1 VHWRGMSLGCFAVVS
16 GSAVFLR
23 PERPPDG
30 DFAHLQEILTND
42 NRTRAGE
49 LRGNVLSINLIA
61 APGIWFPEDDK
72 GPGHRVYAFGE
83 EGRTLS
89 NPGPLLRVPAG
100 TEIRVTIRNG
110 IPDSPLVVHGLHDR
124 PGVPA
129 VMTVP
134 AAGTGSVRFRVT
146 SPGTYFYWAT
156 TRGARTLRDR
166 FGMESQ
172 LMGALIVDPP
182 GAAPADHVFVIGIED
197 DSTAGTAAR
206 HLRAAVVNGRSW
218 PHSQTNTVRA
228 GDTVRMRWINASDRL
243 HPMHLHGFYFTVD
256 SHGDMAQDTAYPA
269 TRKRLAVT
277 ELMLQGQTMSLS
289 WIPDRPGNWLMH
301 CHMAAHMSPDLRG
314 GPRRASDG
322 LHPHNHALDAMAGLV
337 TGWRVLPSAPA
348 TQANDAGAALTTR
361 RKLRLLVQSAP
372 SRYEDKPGLGFVL
385 QAGDVAPRQ
394 DSVVIPG
401 PAIVLTRGEPVQIT
415 VVNRLSEAT
424 SVHWHG
430 IELDS
435 YFDGVSG
442 WSGAEGRTAPPVEP
456 RDSFVVRFTP
466 PRAGTF
472 IYHSHFDEERQLASG
487 LYGPLIVLEPGAR
500 YDRYADRP
508 WVLSQ
513 AGPAEGVNR
522 PVMLNGSTTPV
533 VELYAKR
540 RYRIRL
546 ININPNLPL
555 TFSVLADSV
564 PVSWRA
570 VAKDGADLPAAQSQ
584 IQPAQLRIGVGEAY
598 DFEFAPGLPRDL
610 RLLAVDPAGRVRLSG
625 LIRVRGEF
633 GHTRCFTTEIG
644 EKAWK
649 ALKQAV

>member
-1 VHWRGMSLGCFAVVS
+1 
-16 GSAVFLR
+16 
-23 PERPPDG
+23 
-30 DFAHLQEILTND
+30 
-42 NRTRAGE
+42 
-49 LRGNVLSINLIA
+49 
-61 APGIWFPEDDK
+61 
-72 GPGHRVYAFGE
+72 
-83 EGRTLS
+83 
-89 NPGPLLRVPAG
+89 
-100 TEIRVTIRNG
+100 
-110 IPDSPLVVHGLHDR
+110 
-124 PGVPA
+124 
-129 VMTVP
+129 
-134 AAGTGSVRFRVT
+134 
-146 SPGTYFYWAT
+146 
-156 TRGARTLRDR
+156 
-166 FGMESQ
+166 
-172 LMGALIVDPP
+172 
-182 GAAPADHVFVIGIED
+182 
-197 DSTAGTAAR
+197 
-206 HLRAAVVNGRSW
+206 
-218 PHSQTNTVRA
+218 
-228 GDTVRMRWINASDRL
+228 
-243 HPMHLHGFYFTVD
+243 
-256 SHGDMAQDTAYPA
+256 
-269 TRKRLAVT
+269 
-277 ELMLQGQTMSLS
+277 
-289 WIPDRPGNWLMH
+289 
-301 CHMAAHMSPDLRG
+301 
-314 GPRRASDG
+314 
-322 LHPHNHALDAMAGLV
+322 
-337 TGWRVLPSAPA
+337 
-348 TQANDAGAALTTR
+348 
-361 RKLRLLVQSAP
+361 
-372 SRYEDKPGLGFVL
+372 
-385 QAGDVAPRQ
+385 
-394 DSVVIPG
+394 VVIPG

-610 RLLAVDPAGRVRLSG
+610 RLLAADPAGRVRLSG
-625 LIRVRGEF
+625 LIRVRGDS
-633 GHTRCFTTEIG
+633 GTRAASRPKSARRPG
-644 EKAWK
+644 RR
-649 ALKQAV
+649 